1 MKLRPTRIEGNESM
15 RKLIYFHGFD
25 SSGEGGT
32 VRTLKELLPDWTV
45 IAPDIPVDPKE
56 ALPFLKELCQK
67 EQPDV
72 IVGTSM
78 GGMYA
83 QQMHGFKR
91 ICVNPAFDISKH
103 KDILKE
109 GTFEFFNP
117 RKDGEKTFTITQ
129 DIIQHFAEM
138 EAHQFDGYSKKEI
151 RDVYGLF
158 GSDDTVVNNLDLFK
172 HYYEEAYIFNGGHRL
187 SRESIK
193 GYLIDLIKVAIQ
205 GGWYKP
211 YGFKT
216 YSAWPKLY
224 PQETR
229 PSPEDILTTE
239 ELNTMSSIIK
249 KRENM
254 AESEFR
260 KEILKGIEHKY
271 AWVADFYRPSTG
283 HRWTEFSFTEPFGER
298 GDEYDN
304 DLAEIERKRVVRLRD
319 VPTAYFKTIEPR
331 TIY

>member
-1 MKLRPTRIEGNESM
+1 MAKTVKDLKIAQPMN
-15 RKLIYFHGFD
+15 KLIYFHGFG
-25 SSGEGGT
+25 SSGEGET
-32 VRTLKELLPDWTV
+32 VRTLKELLPNWTV

-56 ALPFLKELCQK
+56 ALPFLKEFCQK

-117 RKDGEKTFTITQ
+117 RKDGETTFTITHE
-129 DIIQHFAEM
+129 IIEHFVEM
-138 EAHQFDGYSKKEI
+138 EKRQFEGYSRKEL

-158 GSDDTVVNNLDLFK
+158 GTDDTIVDNLSLFK
-172 HYYEEAYIFNGGHRL
+172 YYYEEAYTFRGGHRL
-187 SRESIK
+187 SKESIQ
-193 GYLIDLIKVAIQ
+193 GYLIDMINLALH

-211 YGFKT
+211 YGFRQ
-216 YSAWPKLY
+216 YPAWPKLS
-224 PQETR
+224 PEEFR
-229 PSPEDILTTE
+229 PSQDAVLTKD
-239 ELNTMSSIIK
+239 ELARMSSVIEK
-249 KRENM
+249 KDNM
-254 AESEFR
+254 TYDDFR
-260 KEILKGIEHKY
+260 KEILEGIEHKY
-271 AWVADFYRPSTG
+271 AWVGDYYRPSTG
-283 HRWTEFSFTEPFGER
+283 HRWTVFSFTEPFSEK
-298 GDEYDN
+298 GDEHDY
-304 DLAEIERKRVVRLRD
+304 DLASIERKRVVKLCN
-319 VPTAYFKTIEPR
+319 VPTAYFKTIQTR